1 MSAVMESEVVSHH
14 WDDQFETGVRSS
26 WFAYPAVLSELNRR
40 VTGRDAFWL
49 SWVLQEYLPERLER
63 VLSIGCGDGSH
74 ELMMA
79 RHNFVGSV
87 DAFDLS
93 PAGIAKAEQEAR
105 SENMNAHFSVRDF
118 DDFIANPGIDYDAV
132 FFIGSLHHVKDL
144 EGMLA
149 AVRKSLRRDG
159 YLIISEYVGPC
170 YNIYPDDRIT
180 IINNTLDLLDPVF
193 KLRPDARWTNP
204 TIETVFSIDPSE
216 SVRSELIPPF
226 LKFYFEPELIR
237 PIGGALLHP
246 LADHLNSTK
255 LNDGSAESK
264 TIVRMLI
271 QIENQLEAAG
281 LLPSDFMVGIY
292 RNTKLPP
299 LPLTTLDAPGEVVE
313 VNSPVTATDAAESD
327 DTGIVAAHSDRVR

>member
-1 MSAVMESEVVSHH
+1 MSAVVESEVVSGH
-14 WDDQFETGVRSS
+14 WDEQFETGVRSS
-26 WFAYPAVLSELNRR
+26 WFSYPAVLSELNRR

-49 SWVLQEYLPERLER
+49 SWVLQEYLTERLER
-63 VLSIGCGDGSH
+63 VLSIGCGDGAH

-93 PAGIAKAEQEAR
+93 PAGIEKAEQEAR
-105 SENMNAHFSVRDF
+105 ADGLNAHFRVRDF
-118 DDFIANPGIDYDAV
+118 DDFIANPGGNYDAV

-149 AVRKSLRRDG
+149 AARKSLRRDG

-180 IINNTLDLLDPVF
+180 IINDTLELLEPIF
-193 KLRPDARWTNP
+193 KTRPDARWTNP
-204 TIETVFSIDPSE
+204 TIETVYSIDPSE

-237 PIGGALLHP
+237 PMGGALMHP
-246 LADHLNSTK
+246 LADHLNSAK

-271 QIENQLEAAG
+271 QMESQLEAAG
-281 LLPSDFMVGIY
+281 KLPSDFMVGIY

-299 LPLTTLDAPGEVVE
+299 LPSATLNAPGEAVE
-313 VNSPVTATDAAESD
+313 IDCPVTGAEAAEGDHASV
-327 DTGIVAAHSDRVR
+327 VAAHADRIR